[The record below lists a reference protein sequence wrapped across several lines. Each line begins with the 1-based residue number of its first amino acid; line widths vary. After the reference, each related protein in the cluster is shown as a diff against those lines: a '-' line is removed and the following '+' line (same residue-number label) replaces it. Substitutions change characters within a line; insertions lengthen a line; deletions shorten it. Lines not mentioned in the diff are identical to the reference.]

1 MLTESK
7 NKEDALDDEF
17 DRVVDQI
24 NKQNQEFGFYMF
36 PTCFSAKIR
45 YEIPSGNIKTL
56 EKTSL

>member
-36 PTCFSAKIR
+36 PTCFRRKSAMK
-45 YEIPSGNIKTL
+45 SQVGT
-56 EKTSL
+56 